1 MTIQMEKECRSSGQI
16 TFSRPALRLGTV
28 GYSNVREDDNILLHN
43 FRNDLHI
50 T

>member
-1 MTIQMEKECRSSGQI
+1 MQTTIPC
-16 TFSRPALRLGTV
+16 TV